1 MIDINISN
9 PKQLKSDTRQWNSGR
24 VKLSVIGWD
33 GKPDKNY
40 IILEKNFFGKAIH
53 PDQHFNL
60 KQSDW
65 ENLKKLVDEEYL
77 HFTGWKKFSSLS
89 KENISELLESDP
101 NLLTKIF
108 IPENL
113 TKLSSASLE
122 SLDKFIVNV
131 YEIKKDMVDLIIK
144 RLSETNTEDVDK
156 FGSLLQDLKLSQV
169 SMMAS
174 MVYQKLKI
182 IDVLEQTVISR
193 ESKER
198 DIHRIFESN
207 PWLLGNSY
215 EILKSEKTLSDYL
228 NVHIKV
234 DPETSKRPDIIAK
247 IVPNSADLVLVEF
260 KSPQVKLKA
269 KNIGQV
275 LEYEEIIRQYRPN
288 TKLVHKFLLGYEKEN
303 SFVMSKDVEI
313 KTFSEIISEK
323 KQEYQE
329 YQNVLELGKEIDTE
343 ID

>member
-1 MIDINISN
+1 MIDINNSG

-24 VKLSVIGWD
+24 VKLTVIGWE
-33 GKPDKNY
+33 GKPDRNY
-40 IILEKNFFGKAIH
+40 IVLEKNFFGKTNN
-53 PDQHFNL
+53 PDQRFNL

-65 ENLKKLVDEEYL
+65 ENLKKLIDGEYS
-77 HFTGWKKFSSLS
+77 HFTEWKKPTSLS
-89 KENISELLESDP
+89 EENIRELLENDP
-101 NLLTKIF
+101 DLLSKIF
-108 IPENL
+108 IPNNL
-113 TKLSSASLE
+113 TKLSSVSLE

-144 RLSETNTEDVDK
+144 RLSETNTGDVDK

-182 IDVLEQTVISR
+182 IDILEQTVISR

-198 DIHRIFESN
+198 DIHKIFESN
-207 PWLLGNSY
+207 PWLLGSNF

-228 NVHIKV
+228 NVHVKE

-247 IVPNSADLVLVEF
+247 IVPNSSDLVLVEF
-260 KSPQVKLKA
+260 KSPQLKLKA
-269 KNIGQV
+269 KNIGQI

-288 TKLVHKFLLGYEKEN
+288 TNLVHKFLFGYEKDN
-303 SFVMSKDVEI
+303 NFVKSKDVEI

-329 YQNVLELGKEIDTE
+329 YQNVLELGKEVDTE
-343 ID
+343 TF